1 MRIDN
6 HHAKTTFILVIL
18 CSVLAA
24 LLLGTLPAAGHGP
37 KGHGGNDFTHLSAAK
52 KGIELYDKLLA
63 QGKLNETWEMALTD
77 IQVFSR
83 TRENMQEVVVQFTR
97 KEGDPRSVYIFF
109 NSAGEY
115 SGSNFSGK

>member
-1 MRIDN
+1 MRVCKYN
-6 HHAKTTFILVIL
+6 AKTKLILIML
-18 CSVLAA
+18 CLVLAA
-24 LLLGTLPAAGHGP
+24 LLLGILPAAGHGP
-37 KGHGGNDFTHLSAAK
+37 KGHGGNDFTHFSAAK

-63 QGKLNETWEMALTD
+63 QGKLNETWEMGLTD

-97 KEGDPRSVYIFF
+97 NEGDPRSVYIFF

>member
-1 MRIDN
+1 MTPMLI
-6 HHAKTTFILVIL
+6 TGCLMLTG
-18 CSVLAA
+18 
-24 LLLGTLPAAGHGP
+24 LLLGTPPVLGHGP
-37 KGHGGNDFTHLSAAK
+37 KGHGGNEFTHFSAAK

-63 QGKLNETWEMALTD
+63 QGKLNETWEVGLTD

-83 TRENMQEVVVQFTR
+83 TRENMKETVVRFTR